1 MRVLERRARTV
12 VLSLAAGV
20 IVSAC
25 AAGAPKSGIGPDPT
39 SPGTTATLRENIDD
53 VERRVRFAFTALE
66 IAPFG
71 SPRTRIPG
79 SYANRVQNEPP
90 VGRIIE
96 GRKDDLDVIVK
107 IEPKTNSTTR
117 VDIRVRR
124 NPIEYDSE
132 FEQRLL
138 EKIRGT

>member
-1 MRVLERRARTV
+1 VL
-12 VLSLAAGV
+12 LSLAAGV

-25 AAGAPKSGIGPDPT
+25 ATGVPKSVRGPDPT
-39 SPGTTATLRENIDD
+39 SPGTTANLREHIDD
-53 VERRVRFAFTALE
+53 VERRVRFAFTAME

-79 SYANRVQNEPP
+79 SYANRVGSEPP

-96 GRKDDLDVIVK
+96 GRKGDLDVIVK

-124 NPIEYDSE
+124 NPTEYDVE
-132 FEQRLL
+132 FEQQLL